1 MLQNSL
7 KADLYLKTGQA
18 ITNFVVLLPANQ
30 SALAQAVT
38 KDTYNLSLITLPW
51 Q

>member
-7 KADLYLKTGQA
+7 KADLYLKSGHA
-18 ITNFVVLLPANQ
+18 IKKFAGLLPANQ